1 MNLLLRKI
9 LLLLFCFPF
18 AFYTNGQVNVSQEIS
33 PAQINKD
40 QYATFKIIVEN
51 GNDIRQVLPPSLKNF
66 IVVSGPNQE
75 SGMTSINGHVKQ
87 YSALTFVLKP
97 RQAGKLIIESSTVNI
112 AGKAYKTN
120 SSVLMVKNATT
131 PGGGSA
137 SSMPVNPF
145 ANFDPFADS
154 KPSND
159 YNDYILHKGENVA
172 DKVNKSMQMR
182 LETDKTTCFVG
193 EPIVASYKLYTRLK
207 SESKLTENPS
217 FNGFSVIDLTRP
229 DISGYTT
236 QKLNGREYNVYTIRK
251 AQLYPLQSGNIEL
264 ESAELENNIQ
274 FIKDEYVNNR
284 NNDLSRLF
292 DDLGDAA
299 VPREGMIN
307 QTVNLKSIP
316 VMIIVKPL
324 PEVNKPA
331 SFAGAVGSF
340 SIESQIQKPSF
351 PSNEAGKLIVK
362 ISGNGNMQLLTAPV
376 LDWPAGIDP
385 FDPKVSEDLDKM
397 SVPVSGTKTFEYSF
411 SVNAEGNYILP
422 AIKFSYFD
430 PKLAEY
436 KTITTKDISF
446 TVTKATGPVAPVP
459 VVTNNKETVS
469 GINKIFNNRWW
480 IIEFIAAVMMIGLII
495 WLRKNKKEPAKQT
508 AEVVIKNEEEIK
520 LNSIVEASV
529 INQQNPLEKTEEC
542 LYMDNC
548 TDFYSLLNTELKNYL
563 SHKLLVDASEINTKN
578 IAVAMDKKNIS
589 NDTAL
594 QLQQLLQEIE
604 WQLYTPFERN
614 EKMNTLYQGAHD
626 IIQQINAHEIKHL

>member
-1 MNLLLRKI
+1 MV
-9 LLLLFCFPF
+9 LFCFPV
-18 AFYTNGQVNVSQEIS
+18 AIYTYGQVNVSQEIS

-40 QYATFKIIVEN
+40 QYATLKIIVEN
-51 GNDIRQVLPPSLKNF
+51 GNDVRQVLPPSLKDF

-87 YSALTFVLKP
+87 YSALSFVLKP
-97 RQAGKLIIESSTVNI
+97 RQPGKLNIESSSVNI
-112 AGKAYKTN
+112 AGKLYKTN
-120 SSVLMVKNATT
+120 SSSLLVKNATT
-131 PGGGSA
+131 PGGGS
-137 SSMPVNPF
+137 SNNMPANPF
-145 ANFDPFADS
+145 ASFDPFADS
-154 KPSND
+154 RPSND

-229 DISGYTT
+229 DISGYAT

-251 AQLYPLQSGNIEL
+251 AQLYPLQPGNIEL
-264 ESAELENNIQ
+264 EPAELENNIQ
-274 FIKDEYVNNR
+274 FIKDEYVNKR
-284 NNDLSRLF
+284 NNDVSGFF
-292 DDLGDAA
+292 DDFAEA
-299 VPREGMIN
+299 TVPAEGMIN
-307 QTVNLKSIP
+307 QTVNLKSKP

-324 PEVNKPA
+324 PEANKPA
-331 SFAGAVGSF
+331 SFSGAVGNF
-340 SIESQIQKPSF
+340 SVEAQLQKTNF
-351 PSNEAGKLIVK
+351 PANEAGKLIVK
-362 ISGNGNMQLLTAPV
+362 ISGSGNMQLLTAPV
-376 LDWPAGIDP
+376 LDWPSGIDP
-385 FDPKVSEDLDKM
+385 FDPKVSEELDKM

-411 SVNAEGNYILP
+411 SVNAEGNYTLP
-422 AIKFSYFD
+422 GIKFSYFD

-436 KTITTKDISF
+436 KTVTTKDISF
-446 TVTKATGPVAPVP
+446 TVTKATGPVTSFPIAV
-459 VVTNNKETVS
+459 NNKETVS
-469 GINKIFNNRWW
+469 GINKIFSNRWW

-495 WLRKNKKEPAKQT
+495 WLRKNKKEQVK
-508 AEVVIKNEEEIK
+508 EVVVAQATKDDEKE
-520 LNSIVEASV
+520 LNNIVESST
-529 INQQNPLEKTEEC
+529 INQVNPLEKTEAC

-563 SHKLLVDASEINTKN
+563 SHKLRVDPSEINTKN
-578 IAVAMDKKNIS
+578 IAAIMDKKNIS

-614 EKMNTLYQGAHD
+614 EKMNTLYQNAHD
-626 IIQQINAHEIKHL
+626 IIQQVNAHDIRHL